1 MMSQAIRRLTGLSRR
16 GFLAGCGCCSG
27 LSLAGCATTGD
38 GAVTSPGYKPAA
50 ATDEGGLWQIMD
62 RTEAE
67 LKRSR
72 SLVRDEAVTAYVRD
86 VVCRMAA
93 DHCPDVRVY
102 VVRTP
107 VFNASMAPNGMM
119 QVYSGLLLR
128 TRNEAQLAA
137 VLGHEMG
144 HYLRKHSVQRWRDAR
159 AKADVGAFLSLG
171 LALAGIPAAGS
182 LSQMALIASIFAYSR
197 DQEREADDIGIT
209 LMAKAGYAPGEAAR
223 VWEQLIAEQQAIAEE
238 TNRNVFFASHPDP
251 EERQETL
258 KAKAATLV
266 QPRQTDGA
274 ASFRTALRGMRR
286 TLFDDELRMRQ
297 FPRTLVL
304 LDRLCADVPPD
315 ADVMHFYGE
324 VHRHRAENGDL
335 ARARDWYE
343 RSVASP
349 DAPPE
354 AWRGLGLVLRQQGER
369 ERSAEAL
376 RRYVT
381 LTPGARDRDLIQ
393 SYIVALGS

>member
-1 MMSQAIRRLTGLSRR
+1 MTPISRR
-16 GFLAGCGCCSG
+16 SLLAGCGCCTG
-27 LSLAGCATTGD
+27 LALAGCTTTGGD
-38 GAVTSPGYKPAA
+38 ATAPGYKPAL

-62 RTEAE
+62 KTEAE

-72 SLVRDEAVTAYVRD
+72 GLVRDEGLTRYIRD
-86 VVCRMAA
+86 IVCRMAA

-144 HYLRKHSVQRWRDAR
+144 HFLRKHALNRWRDAR
-159 AKADVGAFLSLG
+159 AKADFAAFLGLG
-171 LALAGIPAAGS
+171 LALAGAPLAGGVA
-182 LSQMALIASIFAYSR
+182 QMALVASAFSYNR

-223 VWEQLIAEQQAIAEE
+223 VWEQLIAEKKAMAEE
-238 TNRNVFFASHPDP
+238 AERNLFFASHPEP
-251 EERQETL
+251 EERQQTL
-258 KAKAATLV
+258 SAKAKTLV
-266 QPRQTDGA
+266 QPGQTDGA
-274 ASFRTALRGMRR
+274 QPYRAQLRGLRR
-286 TLFDDELRMRQ
+286 TLFEDELRLRQ

-304 LDRLCADVPPD
+304 LDRLSADVPPD

-324 VHRHRAENGDL
+324 TYRLRAENGDL
-335 ARARDWYE
+335 ERARGWYE
-343 RSVASP
+343 RSVAQQ

-354 AWRGLGLVLRQQGER
+354 AWRGLGLVLRQQR
-369 ERSAEAL
+369 E
-376 RRYVT
+376 
-381 LTPGARDRDLIQ
+381 GARASDALQRYLALARNATDRELIQ
-393 SYIVALGS
+393 SYITMGS